1 MHDRASCTVGKPLQI
16 NRTMIIS
23 WYTICCW
30 FNLPWI
36 TGCAVFLASNEG
48 VTDFAYGQNLSST
61 LCPLWGS
68 PLDSSLE
75 PFDHFCRDT
84 PEASRNS
91 KRCTNRP
98 PSALLHSSGAVFIV
112 LAKHTGSLKR
122 SGLLPEM
129 RIGAPFIYQ
138 FNAKKT
144 TKIKWLFKSR
154 LIAQVPA
161 VVKVLLPS
169 LQNNLGSPWAF
180 SGFRL
185 NRRMKQLMS
194 DLADC
199 R

>member
-1 MHDRASCTVGKPLQI
+1 MEETHMHDRASCTVGKPLQI

-23 WYTICCW
+23 WYTIRCW

-36 TGCAVFLASNEG
+36 TGCAVFLASNKG

-68 PLDSSLE
+68 PLGSSLE

-112 LAKHTGSLKR
+112 LAKHTGSLKH

-129 RIGAPFIYQ
+129 NWSSIHLPIQ
-138 FNAKKT
+138 CKENH
-144 TKIKWLFKSR
+144 
-154 LIAQVPA
+154 QN
-161 VVKVLLPS
+161 KV
-169 LQNNLGSPWAF
+169 AF
-180 SGFRL
+180 
-185 NRRMKQLMS
+185 QEQ
-194 DLADC
+194 ADC
-199 R
+199 SGPCCC